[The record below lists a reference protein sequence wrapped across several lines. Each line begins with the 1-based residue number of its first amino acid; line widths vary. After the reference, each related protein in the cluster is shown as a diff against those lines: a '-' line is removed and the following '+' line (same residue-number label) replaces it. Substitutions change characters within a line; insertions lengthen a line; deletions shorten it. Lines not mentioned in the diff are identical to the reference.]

1 MNNKISISINNIK
14 VVLTILVVYIH
25 FPGPCT
31 WDKYN
36 MGLKSIHSSLDFCS
50 ISIDILTKVA
60 VPAFFVLS
68 GFLFFK
74 DAFSFEEYKAKIN
87 RRVSSLFV
95 PYVLWNVIPFIIVI
109 GLKILGCIIKGNP
122 WGGIVIYISDTDWL
136 DVFTGYKNAYPL
148 NPVLWFIR
156 DLMISAVLSP
166 LVYCIVKRK
175 FLFIFAIL
183 LFILVP
189 NISCN
194 IYSYSSFVYF
204 LIGAFVSTNKFVTLN
219 RSYIFCSIFVC
230 SFLCLLFFGKGV
242 WNNFL
247 FLMLTMSFICLCCI
261 ISQKID
267 INKKIA
273 LVKYSFWIFV
283 THWIFGQ
290 FLPNYD
296 YKVLDCIGWIYMIIK
311 PLIVIAL
318 MIVLYEFLNRYNPC
332 LLKILIGKR

>member
-25 FPGPCT
+25 FPGPFT

-36 MGLKSIHSSLDFCS
+36 LGIKSIYSALDFCS

-74 DAFSFEEYKAKIN
+74 DAFSFETYKAKIN
-87 RRVSSLFV
+87 RRVTSLLV
-95 PYVLWNVIPFIIVI
+95 PYILWNIIPFFMVI
-109 GLKILGCIIKGNP
+109 GLKILGCLIKGNS
-122 WGGIVIYISDTDWL
+122 WGGIIMYISDTDWL
-136 DVFTGYKNAYPL
+136 DVFTGYKNTYPL

-156 DLMISAVLSP
+156 DLMISSVLSP
-166 LVYCIVKRK
+166 LVYCIAKRK
-175 FLFIFAIL
+175 FLFVFAII
-183 LFILVP
+183 LFVLVP

-204 LIGAFVSTNKFVTLN
+204 LIGAYVSTIKLITLN
-219 RSYIFCSIFVC
+219 RNYTFCSIFIC
-230 SFLCLLFFGKGV
+230 SFLCLLFFGKGG

-267 INKKIA
+267 INKNIA
-273 LVKYSFWIFV
+273 LVKYLFWIFV

-296 YKVLDCIGWIYMIIK
+296 YKMLSYIGWIYMIIK

-318 MIVLYEFLNRYNPC
+318 MIVLYEILNRYNSC